1 MSSIRWSEQLRKT
14 IGMAVVP
21 VELAEDGM
29 TFDVKV
35 DGTIEQAVVTTKP
48 FFDPEGSHLRS

>member
-1 MSSIRWSEQLRKT
+1 
-14 IGMAVVP
+14 MAVVP
-21 VELAEDGM
+21 VELAEDGR

-35 DGTIEQAVVTTKP
+35 DGTIEHAVVTRKP

>member
-1 MSSIRWSEQLRKT
+1 
-14 IGMAVVP
+14 MAVVP
-21 VELAEDGM
+21 VELAEDGT